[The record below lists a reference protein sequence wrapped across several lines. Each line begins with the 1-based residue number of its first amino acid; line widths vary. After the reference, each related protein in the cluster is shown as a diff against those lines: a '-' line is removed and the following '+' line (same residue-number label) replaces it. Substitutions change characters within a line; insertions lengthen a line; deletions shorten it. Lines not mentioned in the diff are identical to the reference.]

1 MRAAVLSAAMILAA
15 CTEQAPLASDFVPD
29 YLGAD
34 IRQLAGDLVQVEARM
49 TKAGTAANVFEYAD
63 CAVAS
68 FMQQDAVPYA
78 RYVRSNFDTE
88 GGVWAADV
96 VYITSAERPRG
107 IRVIDA
113 AAVVAHCRQ
122 KRIPTV

>member
-1 MRAAVLSAAMILAA
+1 MRGAVLTSAVLLAA
-15 CTEQAPLASDFVPD
+15 CTERAPLASDFVPD
-29 YLGAD
+29 YLGAE
-34 IRQLAGDLVQVEARM
+34 ITQLAGDLVQVEARM
-49 TKAGTAANVFEYAD
+49 TKARTAATVFEYAD

-68 FMQQDAVPYA
+68 FMQEDAVPYA
-78 RYVRSNFDTE
+78 RYVRSNFDRE

-96 VYITSAERPRG
+96 VYITSVERPRG

-113 AAVVAHCRQ
+113 AAVAAHCRQ

>member
-1 MRAAVLSAAMILAA
+1 MRAAVLIAALCLAG
-15 CTEQAPLASDFVPD
+15 CTERAPLASDYVPD
-29 YLGAD
+29 YLGTE
-34 IRQLAGDLVQVEARM
+34 ITQLAGDLVQVEARM
-49 TKAGTAANVFEYAD
+49 TKARTASNVFDYAD

-68 FMQQDAVPYA
+68 FMQEDAVPYA
-78 RYVRSNFDTE
+78 RYVRSNFDRE

-96 VYITSAERPRG
+96 VYITSADRPRG